1 MISVQWQ
8 KWSANLI
15 LVLLCLALL
24 GCSTTQKQVTVRFS
38 GDHTTAQIRGMW
50 NICFQTRIK
59 NMPYFPA
66 PLHFQHCDCLIDT
79 SRENFSSKEYDRMGE
94 DNLTEFFRGAS
105 IVCNGSAT
113 VPNEPIEL

>member
-1 MISVQWQ
+1 
-8 KWSANLI
+8 
-15 LVLLCLALL
+15 
-24 GCSTTQKQVTVRFS
+24 
-38 GDHTTAQIRGMW
+38 
-50 NICFQTRIK
+50 
-59 NMPYFPA
+59 MPYFPA

-113 VPNEPIEL
+113 VPNEPIELDPTMPVEVTPITQQPMNIKDREKLR